1 MSRYSHESPHLDD
14 AASREAHTESP
25 AKNSITFSLRLQ
37 PKDYEVLSSI
47 AKLRNTSIA
56 ELARQFILDGI
67 RASLDPTEITRMIE
81 AEKERLL
88 QAAHEMRAA
97 V

>member
-1 MSRYSHESPHLDD
+1 MSRYAQQSPHLDD
-14 AASREAHTESP
+14 PKEGVAETP
-25 AKNSITFSLRLQ
+25 TKNTTTFSLRLQ

-67 RASLDPTEITRMIE
+67 RASLDPLEINRMIE
-81 AEKERLL
+81 AEKQRLL
-88 QAAHEMRAA
+88 QAAEEMRTAA